1 MRFSSFLILFIQIY
15 GEYAISKN
23 NLNYVCDKY
32 IYIMVNLE
40 WYRTFKSVYKNGNFS
55 LAAKELFISQPAVS
69 QQISMLEAHVGYKLF
84 NRKSKGVES
93 TEYAKLLNNLIIE
106 ALDRLENVEN
116 GFRAKAFNANRLIS
130 IGISKHLMRSLGS
143 TLVSKFDFIDF
154 SFHENDALFE
164 LVDSK
169 KLDFAVVTKQYD
181 TFDTIQ
187 KKVGEIK
194 QVIIGSN
201 TIDASELK
209 SSIKIKDFSA
219 IEHWLNDQKWFSH
232 NAQIPHIKLF
242 WLHVFNKKRPSMVPN
257 YIIPSEYE
265 MLEIISKNTGIAVVW
280 DCNAKSLI
288 EESKIQLL
296 WNSKQMPS
304 TEVFVL
310 SGKNDNLST
319 IFENIQLELKKVLG

>member
-1 MRFSSFLILFIQIY
+1 
-15 GEYAISKN
+15 
-23 NLNYVCDKY
+23 
-32 IYIMVNLE
+32 MVNLE

-84 NRKSKGVES
+84 NRKSKGVEP

-143 TLVSKFDFIDF
+143 ALVSKFDFIDF

-194 QVIIGSN
+194 QVIVGSN

-209 SSIKIKDFSA
+209 SGIKIKDFSA
-219 IEHWLNDQKWFSH
+219 IENWLNDQKWFSH

-265 MLEIISKNTGIAVVW
+265 MLEIISINTGIGVVW
-280 DCNAKSLI
+280 DINAKNLI
-288 EESKIQLL
+288 EENKIQLL

-319 IFENIQLELKKVLG
+319 IFENIQQELKRALG

>member
-1 MRFSSFLILFIQIY
+1 
-15 GEYAISKN
+15 
-23 NLNYVCDKY
+23 
-32 IYIMVNLE
+32 MVNLE

-84 NRKSKGVES
+84 NRKSKGVEP

-130 IGISKHLMRSLGS
+130 IGISKHLMSSLGS
-143 TLVSKFDFIDF
+143 ALISKFDFIDF
-154 SFHENDALFE
+154 SFHENDTLFE
-164 LVDSK
+164 LVDAK

-194 QVIIGSN
+194 QIIVGSN
-201 TIDASELK
+201 SIDASELK
-209 SSIKIKDFSA
+209 SNIKTKDFSG
-219 IEHWLNDQKWFSH
+219 IEHWLNDQKWYSH

-242 WLHVFNKKRPSMVPN
+242 WLHVFNKKRPSMIPN

-280 DCNAKSLI
+280 DCNAKNLI
-288 EESKIQLL
+288 VENKIQLL

-304 TEVFVL
+304 TEVFLL

-319 IFENIQLELKKVLG
+319 IFENIQQELKRALQ

>member
-1 MRFSSFLILFIQIY
+1 
-15 GEYAISKN
+15 
-23 NLNYVCDKY
+23 
-32 IYIMVNLE
+32 MVNLE

-84 NRKSKGVES
+84 NRKSKGVEP

-130 IGISKHLMRSLGS
+130 IGISKHLMSSLGS
-143 TLVSKFDFIDF
+143 ALISKFDFIDF

-194 QVIIGSN
+194 QVIVGSN

-219 IEHWLNDQKWFSH
+219 TEQWLNDQKWFSH

-265 MLEIISKNTGIAVVW
+265 MLEIISINTGIGVVW
-280 DCNAKSLI
+280 DINAKNLI
-288 EESKIQLL
+288 KENKIQLL
-296 WNSKQMPS
+296 WSSKQMPT

-310 SGKNDNLST
+310 SGKNDNLSM
-319 IFENIQLELKKVLG
+319 IFENIQQELKRVLR

>member
-1 MRFSSFLILFIQIY
+1 
-15 GEYAISKN
+15 
-23 NLNYVCDKY
+23 
-32 IYIMVNLE
+32 MVNLE
-40 WYRTFKSVYKNGNFS
+40 WYRTFKSVYKNENFS

-84 NRKSKGVES
+84 NRKSKGVEP
-93 TEYAKLLNNLIIE
+93 TDYAKLLNNLIIE

-130 IGISKHLMRSLGS
+130 VGISKHLMSSLGS
-143 TLVSKFDFIDF
+143 TLLSKFEFIDF
-154 SFHENDALFE
+154 SFHENDVLFE

-187 KKVGEIK
+187 KKLGEIK
-194 QVIIGSN
+194 QIIVGSVN
-201 TIDASELK
+201 IDASELRLK
-209 SSIKIKDFSA
+209 IKIKDFDA

-242 WLHVFNKKRPSMVPN
+242 WLHVFSKKRPSMIPN

-265 MLEIISKNTGIAVVW
+265 MIEMLSKNTGIAVVW
-280 DCNAKSLI
+280 NINTKNFI
-288 EESKIQLL
+288 EEKRIQLL

-304 TEVFVL
+304 TDVFLL
-310 SGKNDNLST
+310 SGKNDNLSA
-319 IFENIQLELKKVLG
+319 IFEKIELELKRVLE

>member
-1 MRFSSFLILFIQIY
+1 
-15 GEYAISKN
+15 
-23 NLNYVCDKY
+23 
-32 IYIMVNLE
+32 MVNLE

-84 NRKSKGVES
+84 NRKSKGVEP

-130 IGISKHLMRSLGS
+130 IGISQHLMSSLGS
-143 TLVSKFDFIDF
+143 CLISKFDFIDF
-154 SFHENDALFE
+154 SFHENDTLFE

-169 KLDFAVVTKQYD
+169 KLDFAVVTQKYD

-194 QVIIGSN
+194 QIIVGSTN
-201 TIDASELK
+201 IEASEVK
-209 SSIKIKDFSA
+209 SKIKTKDFLA
-219 IEHWLNDQKWFSH
+219 VEQWLNEQKWFSYD
-232 NAQIPHIKLF
+232 ARIPHIKLF
-242 WLHVFNKKRPSMVPN
+242 WLHVFNKKRPSMIPSF
-257 YIIPSEYE
+257 IIPSEYE
-265 MLEIISKNTGIAVVW
+265 MLEILSKNNGIAVVW
-280 DCNAKSLI
+280 DINAALFIQDKKL
-288 EESKIQLL
+288 QLL

-304 TEVFVL
+304 TEVFLL
-310 SGKNDNLST
+310 SGKNDNLNT
-319 IFENIQLELKKVLG
+319 IFQNIEVELKAVLG

>member
-1 MRFSSFLILFIQIY
+1 
-15 GEYAISKN
+15 
-23 NLNYVCDKY
+23 
-32 IYIMVNLE
+32 MVNLE

-84 NRKSKGVES
+84 NRKSKGVEP

-143 TLVSKFDFIDF
+143 ALVSKFDFIDF

-194 QVIIGSN
+194 QVIVGSN

-209 SSIKIKDFSA
+209 SSIKTKDFSA
-219 IEHWLNDQKWFSH
+219 IENWLNDQKWFSH

-242 WLHVFNKKRPSMVPN
+242 WLHVFNKKRPSMIPN

-265 MLEIISKNTGIAVVW
+265 MLEIISINTGIGVVW
-280 DCNAKSLI
+280 DINAKNLI
-288 EESKIQLL
+288 KENKIQLL

-310 SGKNDNLST
+310 SCKNDNLST
-319 IFENIQLELKKVLG
+319 IFENIQIELKRVLE

>member
-1 MRFSSFLILFIQIY
+1 
-15 GEYAISKN
+15 
-23 NLNYVCDKY
+23 
-32 IYIMVNLE
+32 MVNLE

-84 NRKSKGVES
+84 NRKSKGVEP

-143 TLVSKFDFIDF
+143 ALVSKFEFIDF

-194 QVIIGSN
+194 QVIVGSN
-201 TIDASELK
+201 NIDASELK
-209 SSIKIKDFSA
+209 SNIKTKDFSA
-219 IEHWLNDQKWFSH
+219 TEQWLNDQKWFSH

-265 MLEIISKNTGIAVVW
+265 MLEIISINTGIGVVW
-280 DCNAKSLI
+280 DINAKNLI
-288 EESKIQLL
+288 EENKIQLL

-319 IFENIQLELKKVLG
+319 IFENIQIELKRVLE

>member
-1 MRFSSFLILFIQIY
+1 
-15 GEYAISKN
+15 
-23 NLNYVCDKY
+23 
-32 IYIMVNLE
+32 MVNLE

-84 NRKSKGVES
+84 NRKSKGVEP

-130 IGISKHLMRSLGS
+130 IGISKHLMSSLGGA
-143 TLVSKFDFIDF
+143 LLSKFDFIDF
-154 SFHENDALFE
+154 SFHENDTLFE

-169 KLDFAVVTKQYD
+169 KLDFAIVTQQYD

-194 QVIIGSN
+194 QIIIGSTN
-201 TIDASELK
+201 IDSSELQ
-209 SSIKIKDFSA
+209 SNIKRDDLA
-219 IEHWLNDQKWFSH
+219 TIENWLNDQKWFSH
-232 NAQIPHIKLF
+232 DARIPHIKLF
-242 WLHVFNKKRPSMVPN
+242 WLHIFNKKRPSMVPN

-265 MLEIISKNTGIAVVW
+265 MLDLVSKNTGIAVTW
-280 DCNAKSLI
+280 NCNAKDFIAGKRL
-288 EESKIQLL
+288 QLL
-296 WNSKQMPS
+296 WDSKQMPS
-304 TEVFVL
+304 TNVFLL

-319 IFENIQLELKKVLG
+319 LFENIETELKRVLE

>member
-1 MRFSSFLILFIQIY
+1 
-15 GEYAISKN
+15 
-23 NLNYVCDKY
+23 
-32 IYIMVNLE
+32 MVNLE

-84 NRKSKGVES
+84 NRKSKGVEP

-116 GFRAKAFNANRLIS
+116 GFRAKAFSANRLIS
-130 IGISKHLMRSLGS
+130 IGISKHLMSSLGS
-143 TLVSKFDFIDF
+143 CLISKFDYIDF
-154 SFHENDALFE
+154 SFHGNDALFE

-169 KLDFAVVTKQYD
+169 KLDFAIVTKKYD

-194 QVIIGSN
+194 PVIVGSN
-201 TIDASELK
+201 NIDASELK
-209 SSIKIKDFSA
+209 SNIKSSDLAA
-219 IEHWLNDQKWFSH
+219 IEHWLNDQKWFSD

-265 MLEIISKNTGIAVVW
+265 MLEILSKNKGIGVVW
-280 DCNAKSLI
+280 NINTKVFI
-288 EESKIQLL
+288 EEKRVQLL

-304 TEVFVL
+304 TEVFLL

-319 IFENIQLELKKVLG
+319 ISENVETELKKVLE